1 MMSEIALIS
10 STNRVKSYTVRGAE
24 MKIVALRIQPIAK
37 VVAAI
42 YSIFGVSFWITYC
55 LSKAEYLTL
64 PVGLVAPMVN
74 FSFSLHFHRTTDA
87 AYNMLLFVAS
97 VAGYALTGWLT
108 AMVLVICFNL
118 AARLKGGIDAD
129 FISFSEN
136 QHRENA
142 LSQQNESP
150 LS

>member
-1 MMSEIALIS
+1 
-10 STNRVKSYTVRGAE
+10 

-42 YSIFGVSFWITYC
+42 YGIFGVSLWITYC
-55 LSKAEYLTL
+55 LSKAPYLTL
-64 PVGLVAPMVN
+64 PVGLIAPMVH
-74 FSFSLHFHRTTDA
+74 FSFNFHFQRTTDVV
-87 AYNMLLFVAS
+87 YNVLLFLAS

-129 FISFSEN
+129 FISFREN
-136 QHRENA
+136 QPPERA
-142 LSQQNESP
+142 MGQ
-150 LS
+150 